1 MRKRWISRSKWCLAF
16 QTTCF
21 TTTVKCLYCQANLA
35 TIRFPFF
42 LLNNR
47 TQKKIAAAEPDF
59 RNKVRKQI
67 MDNLDHGRSRAWR
80 RHQAKRP
87 SHRVH
92 GKNPF
97 EGKPEKKWDLMY
109 FRRNKVKRAQKLGF
123 VYPFRQHEFEAEW
136 FD

>member
-1 MRKRWISRSKWCLAF
+1 
-16 QTTCF
+16 
-21 TTTVKCLYCQANLA
+21 
-35 TIRFPFF
+35 
-42 LLNNR
+42 
-47 TQKKIAAAEPDF
+47 
-59 RNKVRKQI
+59 
-67 MDNLDHGRSRAWR
+67 MDNLNRSRSRAWR

-109 FRRNKVKRAQKLGF
+109 FRRNKVKRAQQLGF
-123 VYPFRQHEFEAEW
+123 VYPFKQREFEAEW